1 MMHGPD
7 VRNPPIL
14 EDTLRAEEYKGT
26 AREMKED
33 EIAFTPPVEKVP
45 ISANSIFSNSIF
57 ISLPSP
63 MSNNALNVTNEVP
76 PNFEDA
82 LSALQ
87 LQAQHENLINMVTSH
102 PTGVLQQANQQTD
115 FGQVN
120 VGPGMSVISPI

>member
-1 MMHGPD
+1 MKAYLDAQGVTHISELADMMHGPD

-63 MSNNALNVTNEVP
+63 MSNNALNVTNE
-76 PNFEDA
+76 
-82 LSALQ
+82 
-87 LQAQHENLINMVTSH
+87 
-102 PTGVLQQANQQTD
+102 
-115 FGQVN
+115 
-120 VGPGMSVISPI
+120 